1 MLELVQLGFSNQQDS
16 KYNFNWKCFTFMHED
31 KKPFLAD
38 ETSIID
44 YVKFRAYIRSLF
56 TRVEALLGGHL
67 WSHSMVVKGTPF
79 YITWNLISHF
89 RGGMPYLMSIN
100 KVKCSPSSNTTK
112 ITLLHINSFL
122 KKENSTSSEFVNASK
137 PCGIVTLEIAM
148 KRFQWNSRVSS
159 VCFWF
164 QSILT

>member
-1 MLELVQLGFSNQQDS
+1 
-16 KYNFNWKCFTFMHED
+16 MHED
-31 KKPFLAD
+31 KKPFIPCRRNLD
-38 ETSIID
+38 YRLCQVSGVYTQFVYKGRSSTWRTS
-44 YVKFRAYIRSLF
+44 
-56 TRVEALLGGHL
+56 
-67 WSHSMVVKGTPF
+67 
-79 YITWNLISHF
+79 LISKHGCKSLRVLNHLEF
-89 RGGMPYLMSIN
+89 NFVFPRRHAAYLMSIN

-112 ITLLHINSFL
+112 RTLLHINSFL